1 MAQTVTI
8 REVNQHT
15 SAVFERVRQGEVLVV
30 TKDGQPQARITP
42 FRQADTY
49 EQLIADG
56 RVVSAADRT
65 APFQPMAAGVDI
77 DSLLDQDRADRS
89 EL

>member
-1 MAQTVTI
+1 MTQTVTI

-15 SAVFERVRQGEVLVV
+15 SAVFERVRRGEALIV

-42 FRQADTY
+42 FRQTDDY

-56 RVVSAADRT
+56 RVISAADRL
-65 APFQPMAAGVDI
+65 AHFQPMAAGVDI
-77 DSLLDQDRADRS
+77 DALLDQDRADRA

>member
-1 MAQTVTI
+1 MTQTVTI

-15 SAVFERVRQGEVLVV
+15 SAVFERVRQGEELIV
-30 TKDGQPQARITP
+30 TKDGQQLARITP

-49 EQLIADG
+49 EQMIADG
-56 RVVSAADRT
+56 RVIPGDRLAA
-65 APFQPMAAGVDI
+65 FQPMAAGVDI
-77 DSLLDQDRADRS
+77 DSLLDQDRADRA